1 MCELWRME
9 GGERGC
15 DEGYPFFPA
24 MAGCDIALDNVLP
37 YGMGGLLQCAADEAT
52 HLYPHFLYLGG
63 DKGDRSGPPAV
74 AEDVDFRGV
83 LSLHRECDG
92 YYSVVA
98 IRANTT

>member
-1 MCELWRME
+1 
-9 GGERGC
+9 
-15 DEGYPFFPA
+15 
-24 MAGCDIALDNVLP
+24 MALNHVLP
-37 YGMGGLLQCAADEAT
+37 YGMGGLLQWVADEAT
-52 HLYPHFLYLGG
+52 HLYPHFLNLGG

-83 LSLHRECDG
+83 FSLHRECDG

>member
-1 MCELWRME
+1 
-9 GGERGC
+9 
-15 DEGYPFFPA
+15 
-24 MAGCDIALDNVLP
+24 
-37 YGMGGLLQCAADEAT
+37 MGGGRSHPFVSTCL
-52 HLYPHFLYLGG
+52 LYPGG